1 MVCITFIGGI
11 RSMCIGWRMGVI
23 WSCLGVRFWE
33 AISSLCPTIPIPTL
47 ALSLHGLALHNQVLA
62 FQRVVTLFGQI

>member
-1 MVCITFIGGI
+1 
-11 RSMCIGWRMGVI
+11 MCIGWRMGVI